1 MTSREERL
9 RKYVAELE
17 AFSSTL
23 SAREKSLLNHAVLS
37 SLATALLDRT
47 VFEIARELQEIQ
59 QIKEKDLFQ
68 HRQAMINEQARAK
81 ERLLERQQ
89 QEIVQ
94 CQSLPDHVTVAVI
107 EKNQRERQR
116 FEKSCL
122 LQLQRLDKEAVEEL
136 DQRSLKRP
144 AYLDSVPRGTTPAL
158 ESVMSSNQDSSGLQA
173 VDEKEE
179 TTSVYKTANSDILN
193 QSAEEKSN
201 VDRESSEDVD
211 PHSAQE
217 LCEYFRDMLI
227 QTQQRFAMM
236 SDQIMKK
243 NILSPRAYVTFSKF
257 SVVTLNNSRARF

>member
-68 HRQAMINEQARAK
+68 HRQAMINQQARAK

-107 EKNQRERQR
+107 EKNQQ
-116 FEKSCL
+116 
-122 LQLQRLDKEAVEEL
+122 
-136 DQRSLKRP
+136 
-144 AYLDSVPRGTTPAL
+144 
-158 ESVMSSNQDSSGLQA
+158 SVMSSNQDSSGLQA

-179 TTSVYKTANSDILN
+179 TTSVYKTANSDILTP
-193 QSAEEKSN
+193 SAEEKPN
-201 VDRESSEDVD
+201 LDRESSVDVD

-217 LCEYFRDMLI
+217 LCEYVPVKKGRFVDLFYTRLFALQFRDMLI

-243 NILSPRAYVTFSKF
+243 NILSPRLCYLLKIRPF
-257 SVVTLNNSRARF
+257 LNFVALDDMGERLNHLESDINGLITQTMLEDPNK

>member
-107 EKNQRERQR
+107 EKNQQ
-116 FEKSCL
+116 
-122 LQLQRLDKEAVEEL
+122 
-136 DQRSLKRP
+136 
-144 AYLDSVPRGTTPAL
+144 
-158 ESVMSSNQDSSGLQA
+158 SVMSSNQDSSGLQA